1 MFTFVVTAVG
11 AINNSLVSDSERS
24 ADIENVIIFN
34 WTRHGNYN
42 TFSQQLFIEFCQL
55 DIN

>member
-1 MFTFVVTAVG
+1 MFTFVVAAVG

-34 WTRHGNYN
+34 WTSHGNYN
-42 TFSQQLFIEFCQL
+42 TFSNFVSSTS
-55 DIN
+55 INVI